1 MRKYLFVLIVPIAL
15 SACQEP
21 SVPLRPL
28 GNTDYI
34 EREEEGQKIV
44 DTIYHTI
51 PDFALTNQDGQAVTP
66 STFDDKVYVS
76 DFFFTHCPTICPRVK
91 AQMLRIY
98 DKFEENDRFVMASHS
113 LDPKRDSV
121 SVLKDFANKLRIEAP
136 KWQLLTGDKTE
147 IYDLAHEYLVVA
159 AEDADAP
166 GGITHS
172 GHIILVDTKKR
183 IRAYCD
189 GTDPKDVTRLMKDI
203 NRLLDEEFG
212 N

>member
-1 MRKYLFVLIVPIAL
+1 MKKYLFVLIIPIAL
-15 SACQEP
+15 YACQE
-21 SVPLRPL
+21 SSRPLTPL

-34 EREEEGQKIV
+34 EREVDGKKVI

-51 PDFALTNQDGQAVTP
+51 PDFAMTNQDGETVTP
-66 STFDDKVYVS
+66 ATFDNKIYVS
-76 DFFFTHCPTICPRVK
+76 DFFFTHCPTICPTVK
-91 AQMLRIY
+91 KHMGFIY
-98 DKFEENDRFVMASHS
+98 DKFGKDDRFLMASYS

-121 SVLKDFANKLRIEAP
+121 AVLKDYANKLRIESS
-136 KWQLLTGDKTE
+136 KWHLLTGDKVAT
-147 IYDLAHEYLVVA
+147 YDLAHEYLVA
-159 AEDADAP
+159 AEEDPEAL

-189 GTDPKDVTRLMKDI
+189 GTDAKDVDRLMKDI